1 MMGMIGFTVGFIG
14 FLLHNLID
22 AIEEPIL
29 DKALGYVQQKYG
41 EICTSDSIRLLQIRS
56 NSLPKE
62 GCNFNRVNP
71 GLK

>member
-29 DKALGYVQQKYG
+29 DKALGYVQQIIESQTY
-41 EICTSDSIRLLQIRS
+41 IWHVHS
-56 NSLPKE
+56 
-62 GCNFNRVNP
+62 
-71 GLK
+71 